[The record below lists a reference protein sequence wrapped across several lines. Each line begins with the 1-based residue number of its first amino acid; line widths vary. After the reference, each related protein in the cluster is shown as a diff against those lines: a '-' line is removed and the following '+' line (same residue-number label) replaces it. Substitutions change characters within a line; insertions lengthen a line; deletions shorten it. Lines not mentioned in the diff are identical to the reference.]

1 MRIWFA
7 ATVLL
12 LPVLAAQPR
21 PQPARH
27 PNILLVT
34 LDTTRADRM
43 GFLGSKRGLTPAL
56 DAFARSAAVFTR
68 AYSQAPVTTVSH
80 ATLLTGSYPAGHRV
94 NDFGAPLPGT
104 VPYLPQLLRDAGYRT
119 AAFVGSLILDPRNG
133 TAPGFDRGFDVYDAG
148 FRLRRPGDD
157 RYRSVERRGDDVV
170 ARALAWSR
178 QPASEGAS
186 FLWVHLFD
194 PHDPYDPPA
203 DLKTRFAASPYDG
216 EIAVVDRLVGR
227 LIQSASPETIVAIAA
242 DHGESLGDHGEET
255 HGVFLYDAVLHVPLV
270 IRVPGTGAGARIDT
284 RVRLADVAPT
294 LLEAAGLPV
303 PRAMQGET
311 LMPLVRLKPD
321 TTYGKNASNPT
332 SDAAQKATNPTS
344 EGAQKVVSGFSRT
357 VTADRPV
364 YAETEYPRRAFGW
377 SPLAAW
383 RNDRFLLVRA
393 PKPELYDLVADPSAT
408 NNLAATRPRVLE
420 GISAELREFLVRS
433 AEPAPAKLGGA
444 RASEGQDPELAR
456 RLAALGYISGGSR
469 TNRSGVDPKDR
480 IAIANALHQA
490 VVAVEDGAF
499 QKAIPLLEKVTA
511 AEPDIPLAQLQ
522 LGIARVRTKQYARA
536 IAPLTRL
543 VSLDPDQLFGHYEL
557 GIALY
562 ETGDLQ
568 GAARHLAVVAAKMP
582 GWADARYSLGSVYAR
597 IDRVADATIELRA
610 ALALEPR
617 HFRANLL
624 LGRILTLQNQ
634 ANAAIPLLRTAV
646 EVDPK
651 STEAKAFLEEAVRK
665 KTQ

>member
-7 ATVLL
+7 AAALIV
-12 LPVLAAQPR
+12 PVLAAQPG
-21 PQPARH
+21 PQPARR
-27 PNILLVT
+27 PNILLIT

-56 DAFARSAAVFTR
+56 DAFARNAMVFTR
-68 AYSQAPVTTVSH
+68 AYAQAPVTTVSH

-94 NDFGAPLPGT
+94 NDFGAPLPRA

-157 RYRSVERRGDDVV
+157 RYRSVERRGEEVV
-170 ARALAWSR
+170 TRALAWSQ
-178 QPASEGAS
+178 QPASGRAS

-203 DLKTRFAASPYDG
+203 DLKARFAASPYDG
-216 EIAVVDRLVGR
+216 EIAAVDRLVGR
-227 LIQSASPETIVAIAA
+227 LIQSASPDTIVAIAA
-242 DHGESLGDHGEET
+242 DHGEALGDHGEET

-270 IRVPGTGAGARIDT
+270 IRVPGVAAGTRIDT

-303 PRAMQGET
+303 PQAMQGET
-311 LMPLVRLKPD
+311 LTHLVQLKLD
-321 TTYGKNASNPT
+321 TTYGKNP
-332 SDAAQKATNPTS
+332 TNPTTTTS
-344 EGAQKVVSGFSRT
+344 EGDQKGVSGFSRT

-393 PKPELYDLVADPSAT
+393 PKPELYDLVADPDAT
-408 NNLAATRPRVLE
+408 KNLAAARPRVLD
-420 GISAELREFLVRS
+420 GMSAELRDFIVRS
-433 AEPAPAKLGGA
+433 TEPASPKLGGG
-444 RASEGQDPELAR
+444 RPSEGGDPELAR
-456 RLAALGYISGGSR
+456 RLASLGYVSGGS
-469 TNRSGVDPKDR
+469 TSNRNGVDPKDR

-511 AEPDIPLAQLQ
+511 SEPDIPLAQLQ
-522 LGIARVRTKQYARA
+522 LGIARVRLKQHARA
-536 IAPLTRL
+536 IAPLTRA
-543 VSLDPDQLFGHYEL
+543 VTLDPDQLFGHYEL

-568 GAARHLAVVAAKMP
+568 GAARRFAIVAAKMP
-582 GWADARYSLGSVYAR
+582 EWADARYSLGSVYAR
-597 IDRVADATIELRA
+597 IDRVPEATTELRA
-610 ALALEPR
+610 ALAVEPR

-634 ANAAIPLLRTAV
+634 ADAAIPLLRTAV

-651 STEAKAFLEEAVRK
+651 STEAKAFLEEALKRK
-665 KTQ
+665 

>member
-1 MRIWFA
+1 VGPPFFMRIWFA
-7 ATVLL
+7 AAVLI
-12 LPVLAAQPR
+12 LPVLQAQTR

-27 PNILLVT
+27 PNILLIT

-43 GFLGSKRGLTPAL
+43 GFLGSTRGLTPAL
-56 DAFARSAAVFTR
+56 DAFARNASVFTR
-68 AYSQAPVTTVSH
+68 AYAQAPVTTVSH

-94 NDFGAPLPGT
+94 NDFGAPLPAA
-104 VPYLPQLLRDAGYRT
+104 VPFLPQLLRDAGYRT

-157 RYRSVERRGDDVV
+157 RYRSVERRGEEVV
-170 ARALAWSR
+170 ARALAWSQ
-178 QPASEGAS
+178 QPASGRAS

-203 DLKTRFAASPYDG
+203 DLKARFAARPYDG
-216 EIAVVDRLVGR
+216 EIAAVDRLVGR
-227 LIQSASPETIVAIAA
+227 LIQSASPDTIVAIAA
-242 DHGESLGDHGEET
+242 DHGEALGDHGEET

-270 IRVPGTGAGARIDT
+270 IRVPGVGASTRIDS

-303 PRAMQGET
+303 PAAMQGET
-311 LMPLVRLKPD
+311 LMPLVSQKSVVPKPRS
-321 TTYGKNASNPT
+321 G
-332 SDAAQKATNPTS
+332 
-344 EGAQKVVSGFSRT
+344 EGRPS
-357 VTADRPV
+357 DRPV

-393 PKPELYDLVADPSAT
+393 PKPELYDLVADPNAT
-408 NNLAATRPRVLE
+408 NNLAATRSRVLD
-420 GISAELREFLVRS
+420 GMSSELREFLVRS
-433 AEPAPAKLGGA
+433 SRPAEPASPKPEAVRPGEGG
-444 RASEGQDPELAR
+444 ELAK
-456 RLAALGYISGGSR
+456 RLASLGYVSGGG
-469 TNRSGVDPKDR
+469 TPNRSGVDPKDR

-490 VVAVEDGAF
+490 VVAVEDGDF
-499 QKAIPLLEKVTA
+499 RKAIPLLEKVTA
-511 AEPDIPLAQLQ
+511 SEPDIPLAQLQ
-522 LGIARVRTKQYARA
+522 LGIARVRTWQHARA
-536 IAPLTRL
+536 IAPLTKA
-543 VSLDPDQLFGHYEL
+543 VSLDPDQLFGQYEL

-568 GAARHLAVVAAKMP
+568 GAARHLAIVAGKMP

-597 IDRVADATIELRA
+597 IDRVAEATTELRA

-634 ANAAIPLLRTAV
+634 PAAAIPLLRTAV
-646 EVDPK
+646 EVDPN

-665 KTQ
+665 RP